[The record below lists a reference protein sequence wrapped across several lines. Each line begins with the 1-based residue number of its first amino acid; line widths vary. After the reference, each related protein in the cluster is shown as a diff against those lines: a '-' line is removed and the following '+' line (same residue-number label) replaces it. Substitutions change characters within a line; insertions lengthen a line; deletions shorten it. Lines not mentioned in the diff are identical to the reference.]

1 MPRTR
6 RSQATADV
14 RALLADLMSWH
25 MNSIAAPTEL
35 RLLRERVVILTGR
48 EDLIEIPEGD
58 ISLRAKL
65 IDAVQDYLE
74 PPPFRT

>member
-1 MPRTR
+1 MSDT
-6 RSQATADV
+6 T
-14 RALLADLMSWH
+14 RALLTDLMAWH
-25 MNSIAAPTEL
+25 INKNSIREL
-35 RLLRERVVILTGR
+35 RDLRERAVIMTGR
-48 EDLIEIPEGD
+48 DDLSEIPDED